1 MTVGSQAA
9 GTGTESATGAQT
21 WTIDPAHSL
30 AEFGVRH
37 MMVSTV
43 KGRFKDVEG
52 TLIIDDS
59 DLSKSSVHVEIAAA
73 SIDTRDEKRD
83 AHLRSADFLDA
94 DNYPTITF
102 TSTKVEPRGANDL
115 RVTGDLTIRGVTRP
129 VELKATFNGRG
140 KSPFG
145 QEVIG
150 YSATTSINRKDFGLV
165 WNVGLETGGVLVG
178 DEVKIS
184 LEVEANR

>member
-1 MTVGSQAA
+1 MTVSSQTE
-9 GTGTESATGAQT
+9 GTVGTST
-21 WTIDPAHSL
+21 WTIDPVHSL

-43 KGRFKDVEG
+43 KGRFKEIQG
-52 TLIIDDS
+52 TLTIDET
-59 DLSKSSVHVEIAAA
+59 DLAKSKVEVEIAAA

-83 AHLRSADFLDA
+83 AHLRSADFLESET
-94 DNYPTITF
+94 YPLITF
-102 TSTKVEPRGANDL
+102 KSTKVEPKGNDEL
-115 RVTGDLTIRGVTRP
+115 QVAGDLTIRGVTRP
-129 VELKATFNGRG
+129 VVLKATFNGRG

-150 YSATTSINRKDFGLV
+150 YSATTSFNRKDFGLV
-165 WNVGLETGGVLVG
+165 WNVGLETGGVMVG
-178 DEVKIS
+178 DEVKIA